1 MRFGSPVRRL
11 FNPHMMSMNI
21 MPARNPRPKS
31 GLIPVISQWTSIRTR
46 IVNTVAAMSR
56 DTTTTT
62 REATIMK
69 SILGFFVALLM
80 IGAAQTAGAAT
91 ILPPGKSCFYD
102 ENGAPLAAGTI
113 NFYIPSTT
121 TPKDTWQDAD
131 ENTLNTNPVHLD
143 SSGCAII
150 YGDGVY
156 REVLKDVDGNLIWDQ
171 LTASTG
177 SGGGGS
183 LLWGGVST
191 GSANTQTITVSGF
204 TATDGQI
211 VSFTPGFTNT
221 GAMTL
226 NAGTGNIAVRKD
238 TLSGPVAL
246 AGGEVRSGNVV
257 LALYYSGFF
266 QLINVPPASTDY
278 QVFTTSGAWTKPS
291 WAPAYVNAYTDIQCW
306 GAGGG
311 GGANAFGGGGG
322 GGAYVEGRFLTSA
335 LTGTV
340 TVTIPTGGAVNTAGG
355 NATFGSYLTAYGGGA
370 GSNSS
375 GGSGGGGG
383 GWAGA
388 GVDGPSGG
396 AGGAPAATSG
406 IMNNFGG
413 GAGGVASV
421 GINSVLG
428 GGGGSAGNSSGSTV
442 NGGYSIAGGGG
453 GSGAASSGTPLGGT
467 STRGGAGGAPTIA
480 GSAPGGGGGRNA
492 AGARGECRVWTTP

>member
-1 MRFGSPVRRL
+1 
-11 FNPHMMSMNI
+11 
-21 MPARNPRPKS
+21 
-31 GLIPVISQWTSIRTR
+31 
-46 IVNTVAAMSR
+46 
-56 DTTTTT
+56 
-62 REATIMK
+62 MK

-121 TPKDTWQDAD
+121 TPKDTWQDSD
-131 ENTLNTNPVHLD
+131 ENVLNTNPVHLD

-278 QVFTTSGAWTKPS
+278 QVFTTSGTWTKPS
-291 WAPAYVNAYTDIQCW
+291 WAPAYANAYTVVSCW

-311 GGANAFGGGGG
+311 GGANATGGGGG
-322 GGAYVEGRFLTSA
+322 GGANVQGRFLTSA

-340 TVTIPTGGAVNTAGG
+340 TVTIPTGGAINTDGG
-355 NATFGSYLTAYGGGA
+355 NATFGAYLTAYGGAAGTNGA
-370 GSNSS
+370 AGH
-375 GGSGGGGG
+375 GGGGG
-383 GWAGA
+383 GTLSTASTSTGGKPNFTTPTNQNGGWGGGNGGTIGSSGVAGDSVVGGGGGGQGNSGGNPTNGGNSIYGGGGGA
-388 GVDGPSGG
+388 GKGTTGTGTGGTSGFGG
-396 AGGAPAATSG
+396 AGG
-406 IMNNFGG
+406 NQD
-413 GAGGVASV
+413 V
-421 GINSVLG
+421 
-428 GGGGSAGNSSGSTV
+428 
-442 NGGYSIAGGGG
+442 
-453 GSGAASSGTPLGGT
+453 
-467 STRGGAGGAPTIA
+467 A